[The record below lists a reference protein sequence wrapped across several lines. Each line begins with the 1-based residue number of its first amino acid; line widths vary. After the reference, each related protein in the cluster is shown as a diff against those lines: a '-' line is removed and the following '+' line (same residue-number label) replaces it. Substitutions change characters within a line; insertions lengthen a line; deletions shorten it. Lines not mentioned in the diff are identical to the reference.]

1 MGILDSTMELPR
13 FFRMV
18 LSFRRSDSDRDLRLL
33 HDDPHG
39 SNSQPD
45 TNQSKKAFEVYGV
58 RIEDLG
64 GWNVTPMSTDK
75 NKHYQRQ
82 FTLRTCEKSAPGR
95 AARVE
100 ADQRLGSVT
109 TSGGRSQ

>member
-1 MGILDSTMELPR
+1 MMT
-13 FFRMV
+13 RMV
-18 LSFRRSDSDRDLRLL
+18 RTASRTLTRARRPL
-33 HDDPHG
+33 G
-39 SNSQPD
+39 SMG
-45 TNQSKKAFEVYGV
+45 F

-64 GWNVTPMSTDK
+64 GWNVTPMSIDK